1 MKEVKLVLSLA
12 NVEKTRNSKTK
23 ISDSL
28 RLKGNVYFMDELKG
42 GMLVMAGDRRQKD
55 GTVR

>member
-12 NVEKTRNSKTK
+12 NVGKTRNSKTK